1 MFFTFK
7 KSLSNKYVSA
17 CPSSLYRDGGFYDPA
32 NLLEQLIKLESL
44 FDIQRIS
51 ELYPPFAYKRH
62 MPDSILINTL
72 PFFEKIDFKTLLIKN
87 YENLNNEYNLG
98 AACALVKMNDVILTR
113 NSLYLKSGKEF
124 KILYENHRPPDRP
137 NTKIK
142 SAFSNL
148 FRRFKNIET
157 RNQINIYIGSVGS
170 SNYGH
175 WLVDDLPRLKALEY
189 FSENYPNTEIVIH
202 MPESAEAMQK
212 VKRQS
217 ISLITKNQRVNVRFF
232 NTKNLLLFD
241 ALYYVTPNSYHPSLK
256 SPDSIQYIRDSFVK
270 QNEITQHQDKI
281 FVMRLAKRGRALTNE
296 EAIKKYL
303 EKNGFVSV
311 DPESLELKDQ
321 IAVFSSAKI
330 VIGIMG
336 AAMTN
341 TTFCAPDTDVIYLAP
356 QGWMEPFYWD
366 LANVVKQRYHVI
378 YGINQKNNLQPHER
392 FFEITLDSLES
403 LLRKIL

>member
-1 MFFTFK
+1 M
-7 KSLSNKYVSA
+7 
-17 CPSSLYRDGGFYDPA
+17 
-32 NLLEQLIKLESL
+32 
-44 FDIQRIS
+44 
-51 ELYPPFAYKRH
+51 
-62 MPDSILINTL
+62 
-72 PFFEKIDFKTLLIKN
+72 PFFEKLDFKKLLIKN

-113 NSLYLKSGKEF
+113 NSLYLKNGREF

-175 WLVDDLPRLKALEY
+175 WLIDDLPRLKALEY

-217 ISLITKNQRVNVRFF
+217 ISLITKNQRVNIRFF
-232 NTKNLLLFD
+232 NIKNLLLFD

-256 SPDSIQYIRDSFVK
+256 SPDSIQYIRDSLVK
-270 QNEITQHQDKI
+270 QSGITQYQDKI

-311 DPESLELKDQ
+311 DPESLELADQ

-341 TTFCAPDTDVIYLAP
+341 TAFCAQDTDVIYLAP
-356 QGWMEPFYWD
+356 HGWMEPFYWD
-366 LANVVKQRYHVI
+366 LANVVKQKYHVI
-378 YGINQKNNLQPHER
+378 YGINQKNNLQPHEK
-392 FFEITLDSLES
+392 FFEIPLDSLES
-403 LLRKIL
+403 LLRKIF